1 MPGDVLA
8 ILNDKARIGPG
19 RSRVCSFP
27 SSVRWPDGQR
37 CPRRWQDNRPTD
49 VRNTDAQELKA
60 FEKMAIDGR
69 ATRIDAAVILLIT
82 AAATTVYV
90 WWDRLPK
97 LRLPGKPA
105 TSSMGCPRS
114 S

>member
-1 MPGDVLA
+1 MH
-8 ILNDKARIGPG
+8 KR
-19 RSRVCSFP
+19 
-27 SSVRWPDGQR
+27 
-37 CPRRWQDNRPTD
+37 
-49 VRNTDAQELKA
+49 LKA

-69 ATRIDAAVILLIT
+69 ATRIDAAAILLIA

-97 LRLPGKPA
+97 LRLPDKPA

-114 S
+114 P